1 MNGTEGPDFYIPM
14 SNATGVVR
22 SPHEYPQYYLAEPWV
37 FSFITIY
44 MFFLILIGIPV
55 NLFTLCVTV
64 MHKNLR
70 TPIYYILVNMAMADL
85 LVIVVSFPFTMHAAM
100 HGYFVHG
107 QVGCN
112 FEGFFT
118 VHGTQIS
125 VWSLVVL
132 AVERCMV
139 SCRPG
144 IDIRFRRRFVVKGV
158 GFSWLMAF
166 SCSLPPLFEW
176 SRYIPEGL
184 QCSCGVDYYTL
195 KPEIF
200 NESFINY
207 MFTVHLVIPLTVISL
222 CFCRLLCVINS
233 DAIDKSE
240 RDANC
245 LTVIL
250 TLGFF
255 IFWLPYASI
264 GWHVFT
270 NQGSAF
276 SAFSMTVTSFVAKGS
291 VLFSPLM
298 CVCMDKQLRQCMTI
312 TLCQGKNPFADNVG
326 ASKASES
333 SSVSSS
339 SVAPA

>member
-1 MNGTEGPDFYIPM
+1 MNGTEGPDFYVPM

-44 MFFLILIGIPV
+44 MFFLILTGIPV

-107 QVGCN
+107 MVGCN

-125 VWSLVVL
+125 LWSLVVL
-132 AVERCMV
+132 AVERCVV
-139 SCRPG
+139 SSRPG
-144 IDIRFRRRFVVKGV
+144 IDIRSRRRFVVKGV

-166 SCSLPPLFEW
+166 TCSLPPLFEW

-195 KPEIF
+195 KPDIF
-200 NESFINY
+200 NESFVNY
-207 MFTVHLVIPLTVISL
+207 MFTVHLVVPLTVISV
-222 CFCRLLCVINS
+222 CFGRLICIINS
-233 DAIDKSE
+233 DAIAKSE
-240 RDANC
+240 RDANR
-245 LTVIL
+245 LTVVM

-255 IFWLPYASI
+255 ACWLPYASI

-276 SAFSMTVTSFVAKGS
+276 SPLVMTVTSFCAKSS
-291 VLFSPLM
+291 VLYSPLI
-298 CVCMDKQLRQCMTI
+298 CVCMDKELRRCMII
-312 TLCQGKNPFADNVG
+312 TLCLGKNPFADDAG
-326 ASKASES
+326 GLKTAES
-333 SSVSSS
+333 SPASSS
-339 SVAPA
+339 SH

>member
-14 SNATGVVR
+14 SNASGVVR

-44 MFFLILIGIPV
+44 MFLLIVIGIPV
-55 NLFTLCVTV
+55 NLLTLCSTII
-64 MHKNLR
+64 HKTLR
-70 TPIYYILVNMAMADL
+70 TPIYYILVNMTMADL
-85 LVIVVSFPFTMHAAM
+85 IVIVVSFPFTLHAAM

-125 VWSLVVL
+125 LWSLVVL
-132 AVERCMV
+132 AVERCMM
-139 SCRPG
+139 SFRPKL
-144 IDIRFRRRFVVKGV
+144 DIRFRRKFIVKAV
-158 GFSWLMAF
+158 GFTWLMAF

-195 KPEIF
+195 KPDLF

-207 MFTVHLVIPLTVISL
+207 MFTVHLIIPLTVISL
-222 CFCRLLCVINS
+222 CFGRLLCIVNNE
-233 DAIDKSE
+233 AIDKSE

-245 LTVIL
+245 LTVVL

-255 IFWLPYASI
+255 ICWLPYASI
-264 GWHVFT
+264 GWHIFT

-276 SAFSMTVTSFVAKGS
+276 NPLSMTMASFFAKSS
-291 VLFSPLM
+291 VLYSPLI
-298 CVCMDKQLRQCMTI
+298 CVCMDKQLRQCMII
-312 TLCQGKNPFADNVG
+312 TLFQGKNPFAND
-326 ASKASES
+326 AKDSKS
-333 SSVSSS
+333 SSASSS
-339 SVAPA
+339 AVAPA

>member
-1 MNGTEGPDFYIPM
+1 MNATEGSNFYIPM

-37 FSFITIY
+37 FSLITIY

-64 MHKNLR
+64 QHKNLR

-85 LVIVVSFPFTMHAAM
+85 LVIVVSFPFAMHAAM

-107 QVGCN
+107 MVGCN

-118 VHGTQIS
+118 VHATQIS

-132 AVERCMV
+132 AVERAMV
-139 SCRPG
+139 SSQPSM
-144 IDIRFRRRFVVKGV
+144 DIRFRRRFVIKGIA
-158 GFSWLMAF
+158 FSWLMAF

-184 QCSCGVDYYTL
+184 QCSCGVDFYTL
-195 KPEIF
+195 KPDIF
-200 NESFINY
+200 NESYINY
-207 MFTVHLVIPLTVISL
+207 MFAVHLVVPLTIIIL
-222 CFCRLLCVINS
+222 CFSRLLCVFNNEEL
-233 DAIDKSE
+233 DKIE

-245 LTVIL
+245 VAVTL

-255 IFWLPYASI
+255 MYWLPYASI
-264 GWHVFT
+264 GWHIFT

-276 SAFSMTVTSFVAKGS
+276 SPFAMTLTSFFAKSS
-291 VLFSPLM
+291 VLFSPLI
-298 CVCMDKQLRQCMTI
+298 CVCLDKQLRRGMII
-312 TLCQGKNPFADNVG
+312 TLCLGKNPFPDDMG
-326 ASKASES
+326 ASKTEASS
-333 SSVSSS
+333 GSSS